1 MVEETCRQSNRFL
14 VIGDRTR
21 VWVVSTTG
29 VRPRPLGSPRM
40 KTDVPMEVRRKKIFW
55 QLPATATEDRLESTD
70 PPTVTCRFGLLA
82 QIVVQPGEKI
92 VGRQQFRIDRDR
104 RLQ

>member
-1 MVEETCRQSNRFL
+1 
-14 VIGDRTR
+14 
-21 VWVVSTTG
+21 
-29 VRPRPLGSPRM
+29 
-40 KTDVPMEVRRKKIFW
+40 MEVRPKKIFW
-55 QLPATATEDRLESTD
+55 QLPPTATEDRLESTD

>member
-1 MVEETCRQSNRFL
+1 M
-14 VIGDRTR
+14 
-21 VWVVSTTG
+21 
-29 VRPRPLGSPRM
+29 
-40 KTDVPMEVRRKKIFW
+40 DVPRQVRRKKIFLE
-55 QLPATATEDRLESTD
+55 LPPTATKDRLESTD